1 MKRDNLYLH
10 LKTGNL
16 YEKEGDNLT
25 IYGPY
30 PEIADYVSNEIMKQN
45 TDSKTNEDNELE
57 AQQKILKQNHQLQ
70 NQMDNKMKQLYNS
83 LLENNKY
90 IDATYIGSEINQ
102 ITNITIY
109 KISINSK
116 ILLVYKD
123 HKNLNYIKF
132 AIKSEDSR
140 TELMEAKITGTN
152 TTVARDYLVKIYNL
166 LVAYKHKEDIIK
178 INNTLDEIFDTV
190 EE

>member
-45 TDSKTNEDNELE
+45 TDSKTNGDNELE
-57 AQQKILKQNHQLQ
+57 AQQKILKQKQQIQ
-70 NQMDNKMKQLYNS
+70 NQLDNKMKQLYNS

-90 IDATYIGSEINQ
+90 GDVTYIGSEINQ
-102 ITNITIY
+102 LTKITIY
-109 KISINSK
+109 KISVNSK

-123 HKNLNYIKF
+123 HKNLNCIKF
-132 AIKSEDSR
+132 AIQNEGSQ
-140 TELMEAKITGTN
+140 TELMKAKITGTN
-152 TTVARDYLVKIYNL
+152 TTIARDYLVKIYDL
-166 LVAYKHKEDIIK
+166 LAVYKHNDDIIK
-178 INNTLDEIFDTV
+178 INNALDEIFDTV

>member
-45 TDSKTNEDNELE
+45 TDSKTNGDAELE
-57 AQQKILKQNHQLQ
+57 AQQKILKQKDQLQ
-70 NQMDNKMKQLYNS
+70 NQLDNKMKQLYNS

-90 IDATYIGSEINQ
+90 SDATYIGSEINQ
-102 ITNITIY
+102 LTNITIY

-132 AIKSEDSR
+132 AIKSEGSQ
-140 TELMEAKITGTN
+140 TELMKARITGTN
-152 TTVARDYLVKIYNL
+152 TTIAREYLVKIYDL
-166 LVAYKHKEDIIK
+166 LALYNHNDDIIK
-178 INNTLDEIFDTV
+178 INNALDEIFDTV

>member
-45 TDSKTNEDNELE
+45 TDSKTNGDAELK
-57 AQQKILKQNHQLQ
+57 AQQKIFKQKDQLQ
-70 NQMDNKMKQLYNS
+70 NQLDNKMKHLYNS

-90 IDATYIGSEINQ
+90 SDVTYIGSEINQ
-102 ITNITIY
+102 LTNITIY

-123 HKNLNYIKF
+123 HKNFNYIKF
-132 AIKSEDSR
+132 AIKSEGSQ
-140 TELMEAKITGTN
+140 TELMKARITGTN
-152 TTVARDYLVKIYNL
+152 TTIAREYLVKIYDL
-166 LVAYKHKEDIIK
+166 LALYNHNDDIIK
-178 INNTLDEIFDTV
+178 INNALDEIFDTV

>member
-1 MKRDNLYLH
+1 MNRDNLYLH

-57 AQQKILKQNHQLQ
+57 AQQKVLTQKHQLQ
-70 NQMDNKMKQLYNS
+70 NQLDNKMKQLYNS

-90 IDATYIGSEINQ
+90 SDATYIGSEINQ
-102 ITNITIY
+102 LTGITIY

-132 AIKSEDSR
+132 AIQNEGSL

-152 TTVARDYLVKIYNL
+152 TTIAREYLVKIYDL
-166 LVAYKHKEDIIK
+166 LAVYKHNDDIIK
-178 INNTLDEIFDTV
+178 INNVLDEIFDTV

>member
-90 IDATYIGSEINQ
+90 IDATYIGSELNL

-166 LVAYKHKEDIIK
+166 LVAYKHKDDIIK

>member
-90 IDATYIGSEINQ
+90 SDATYIGSEIDQ
-102 ITNITIY
+102 VTNITIY

-152 TTVARDYLVKIYNL
+152 TTIAREYLVKIYDL
-166 LVAYKHKEDIIK
+166 LAVYKHNDDIIK
-178 INNTLDEIFDTV
+178 INNALDEIFDTV

>member
-16 YEKEGDNLT
+16 YEKKGDNLT

-30 PEIADYVSNEIMKQN
+30 PEIADYVSNEIIKQN
-45 TDSKTNEDNELE
+45 TDSKTNEDNELK
-57 AQQKILKQNHQLQ
+57 AQQKILKQKDQLQ
-70 NQMDNKMKQLYNS
+70 NQLDNKMKQLYNS

-90 IDATYIGSEINQ
+90 SDATYIGSEINQ
-102 ITNITIY
+102 LTKITIY

-132 AIKSEDSR
+132 AINNGDSR
-140 TELMEAKITGTN
+140 TELMEARITGTN
-152 TTVARDYLVKIYNL
+152 TTIAREYLVKIYDL
-166 LVAYKHKEDIIK
+166 LALYNHNDDIIK
-178 INNTLDEIFDTV
+178 INNALDEIFDTV

>member
-45 TDSKTNEDNELE
+45 TDFKTNGDVELE
-57 AQQKILKQNHQLQ
+57 AQQKIFKQKDQLQ
-70 NQMDNKMKQLYNS
+70 NQLDNKMKHLYNS

-90 IDATYIGSEINQ
+90 SDVTYIGSEINQ
-102 ITNITIY
+102 LTKITIY

-132 AIKSEDSR
+132 AIKSEGSQ
-140 TELMEAKITGTN
+140 TELMKARITGTN
-152 TTVARDYLVKIYNL
+152 TTIAREYLVKIYDL
-166 LVAYKHKEDIIK
+166 LALYNHNDDIIK
-178 INNTLDEIFDTV
+178 INNALDEIFDTV

>member
-45 TDSKTNEDNELE
+45 TDSKTNEDTELE
-57 AQQKILKQNHQLQ
+57 AQQKILNQKNQLQ
-70 NQMDNKMKQLYNS
+70 NQLDNKMKHLYNS

-90 IDATYIGSEINQ
+90 SDATYIGSEINQ
-102 ITNITIY
+102 LTNITIY

-132 AIKSEDSR
+132 AIKSEGSQ
-140 TELMEAKITGTN
+140 TELMKARITGTN
-152 TTVARDYLVKIYNL
+152 TTIAREYLVKIYDL
-166 LVAYKHKEDIIK
+166 LALYNHNDDIIK
-178 INNTLDEIFDTV
+178 INNALDEIFDTV

>member
-166 LVAYKHKEDIIK
+166 LVAYKHKDDIIK

>member
-16 YEKEGDNLT
+16 YEKEGDNLN

-152 TTVARDYLVKIYNL
+152 TTVARDYLVKIYDL
-166 LVAYKHKEDIIK
+166 LVAYKHKDDIIK
-178 INNTLDEIFDTV
+178 INNALDEIFDTV

>member
-45 TDSKTNEDNELE
+45 TDSKNNEDNALE
-57 AQQKILKQNHQLQ
+57 EQQKILQQTHQLQ
-70 NQMDNKMKQLYNS
+70 DQLDNKMKQIYNS

-90 IDATYIGSEINQ
+90 SDVTYIGSEINRLRN
-102 ITNITIY
+102 TTIY

-123 HKNLNYIKF
+123 YNNLNYIKF
-132 AIKSEDSR
+132 AIKNKDSQ

-152 TTVARDYLVKIYNL
+152 TTIARDYLVKIYDL
-166 LVAYKHKEDIIK
+166 LAVYKHNDDIMK
-178 INNTLDEIFDTV
+178 INNALDEIFDTV

>member
-30 PEIADYVSNEIMKQN
+30 PEIVDYVSNEIMKQN

-152 TTVARDYLVKIYNL
+152 TTVARDYLVKIYDL
-166 LVAYKHKEDIIK
+166 LVAYKHKDDIIK

>member
-16 YEKEGDNLT
+16 YEKKGDNLT

-30 PEIADYVSNEIMKQN
+30 PEIADYTSNEIMKQN

-57 AQQKILKQNHQLQ
+57 VQQKILQQTHQLQ
-70 NQMDNKMKQLYNS
+70 DQLDNKMKQIYNS

-90 IDATYIGSEINQ
+90 SDVTYIGSEINPLRN
-102 ITNITIY
+102 TTIY

-123 HKNLNYIKF
+123 YNNLNYIKF
-132 AIKSEDSR
+132 AIKNKDSQ

-152 TTVARDYLVKIYNL
+152 TTIAREYLVKIYEL
-166 LVAYKHKEDIIK
+166 LAVYKHNDDIMK
-178 INNTLDEIFDTV
+178 INNALDEIFDIV

>member
-16 YEKEGDNLT
+16 YEKERDNLT

-152 TTVARDYLVKIYNL
+152 TTVARDYLVKIYDL
-166 LVAYKHKEDIIK
+166 LVAYKHKDDIIK

>member
-140 TELMEAKITGTN
+140 TELMKAKITGTN
-152 TTVARDYLVKIYNL
+152 TTVARDYLVKIYDL
-166 LVAYKHKEDIIK
+166 LVAYKHKDDIIK

>member
-90 IDATYIGSEINQ
+90 IDATYIGSEIDQ
-102 ITNITIY
+102 VTNITIY

-140 TELMEAKITGTN
+140 TELMKAKITGTN
-152 TTVARDYLVKIYNL
+152 TTVARDYLVKIYDL
-166 LVAYKHKEDIIK
+166 LVAYKHKDDIIK

>member
-16 YEKEGDNLT
+16 YEKKGDNLT

-30 PEIADYVSNEIMKQN
+30 PEIADYVSNKIMKQN
-45 TDSKTNEDNELE
+45 TDSKINEDNELE
-57 AQQKILKQNHQLQ
+57 AQQKILKQKQQIQ
-70 NQMDNKMKQLYNS
+70 NQLDNKMKQLYNS

-90 IDATYIGSEINQ
+90 SDVTYIGSEINQ
-102 ITNITIY
+102 LTNITIY
-109 KISINSK
+109 KISVNSK

-132 AIKSEDSR
+132 AIKSEGSQ

-152 TTVARDYLVKIYNL
+152 TTIAREYLVKIYDL
-166 LVAYKHKEDIIK
+166 LAVYKHNDDIIK
-178 INNTLDEIFDTV
+178 INNALDEIFDTV

>member
-90 IDATYIGSEINQ
+90 SDATYIGSEINQ

-152 TTVARDYLVKIYNL
+152 TTVARDYLVKIYDL
-166 LVAYKHKEDIIK
+166 LVAYKHKDDIIK
-178 INNTLDEIFDTV
+178 INNALDEIFDTV

>member
-132 AIKSEDSR
+132 AIQNEGSR

-152 TTVARDYLVKIYNL
+152 TTIAREYLVKIYDL
-166 LVAYKHKEDIIK
+166 LVAYKHKDDIIK

>member
-45 TDSKTNEDNELE
+45 TDFKTNGDAELE
-57 AQQKILKQNHQLQ
+57 AQQKILKQKDQLQ
-70 NQMDNKMKQLYNS
+70 NQLDNKMKQLYNS

-90 IDATYIGSEINQ
+90 SDATYIGSEINQ
-102 ITNITIY
+102 LTKITIY

-132 AIKSEDSR
+132 AIKSEGSQ
-140 TELMEAKITGTN
+140 TELMKARITGTN
-152 TTVARDYLVKIYNL
+152 TTIAREYLVKIYDL
-166 LVAYKHKEDIIK
+166 LALYNHNDDIIK
-178 INNTLDEIFDTV
+178 INNALDEIFDTV

>member
-1 MKRDNLYLH
+1 MNRDNLYLH

-57 AQQKILKQNHQLQ
+57 AQQKVLTQKHQLQ
-70 NQMDNKMKQLYNS
+70 NQLDNKMKQLYNS

-90 IDATYIGSEINQ
+90 SDATYIGSEINQ
-102 ITNITIY
+102 LTEITIY

-132 AIKSEDSR
+132 AIQNEGSL

-152 TTVARDYLVKIYNL
+152 TTIAREYLVKIYDL
-166 LVAYKHKEDIIK
+166 LVVYKHNDDIIK
-178 INNTLDEIFDTV
+178 INNVLDEIFDTV

>member
-1 MKRDNLYLH
+1 MKN
-10 LKTGNL
+10 KTIN
-16 YEKEGDNLT
+16 
-25 IYGPY
+25 P
-30 PEIADYVSNEIMKQN
+30 N
-45 TDSKTNEDNELE
+45 TDSKINEDNELK
-57 AQQKILKQNHQLQ
+57 AQQKVLEQKHQLQ
-70 NQMDNKMKQLYNS
+70 NQLDNKMKQIYNS

-90 IDATYIGSEINQ
+90 SDATYIGSEINQ
-102 ITNITIY
+102 LTKITIY

-132 AIKSEDSR
+132 AIQNEDSR
-140 TELMEAKITGTN
+140 TELMEARITGTN
-152 TTVARDYLVKIYNL
+152 TTLAREYLVKIYDL
-166 LVAYKHKEDIIK
+166 LAIYKHNDDIMK

>member
-30 PEIADYVSNEIMKQN
+30 PEIAVYVSNEIMKQN

-152 TTVARDYLVKIYNL
+152 TTVARDYLVKIYDL
-166 LVAYKHKEDIIK
+166 LVAYKHKDDIIK

>member
-45 TDSKTNEDNELE
+45 TDFKTNEDNELE
-57 AQQKILKQNHQLQ
+57 AQQKILKQKDQLQ
-70 NQMDNKMKQLYNS
+70 NQLDNKMKQLYNS

-90 IDATYIGSEINQ
+90 SDATYIGSEINQ
-102 ITNITIY
+102 LTKITIY

-132 AIKSEDSR
+132 AIKSEGSQ
-140 TELMEAKITGTN
+140 TELMKARITGTN
-152 TTVARDYLVKIYNL
+152 TTIAREYLVKIYDL
-166 LVAYKHKEDIIK
+166 LTLYNHNDDIIK
-178 INNTLDEIFDTV
+178 INNALDEIFDTV

>member
-45 TDSKTNEDNELE
+45 TDFKTNEDNELE
-57 AQQKILKQNHQLQ
+57 AQQKILKQKDQLQ
-70 NQMDNKMKQLYNS
+70 NQLDNKMKQLYNS

-90 IDATYIGSEINQ
+90 SDATYIGSEINQ
-102 ITNITIY
+102 LTNITIY

-132 AIKSEDSR
+132 AIKSEGSQ
-140 TELMEAKITGTN
+140 TELMKARITGTN
-152 TTVARDYLVKIYNL
+152 TTIAREYLVKIYDL
-166 LVAYKHKEDIIK
+166 LALYNHNDDIIK
-178 INNTLDEIFDTV
+178 INNALDEIFDTV

>member
-30 PEIADYVSNEIMKQN
+30 PEIADYASNEIMKQN

-57 AQQKILKQNHQLQ
+57 VQQKILQQTHQLQ
-70 NQMDNKMKQLYNS
+70 DQLDNKMKQIYNS

-90 IDATYIGSEINQ
+90 SDVTYIGSEINPLRN
-102 ITNITIY
+102 TTIY

-123 HKNLNYIKF
+123 YNNLNYIKF
-132 AIKSEDSR
+132 AIKNKDSQI
-140 TELMEAKITGTN
+140 ELMEAKITGTN
-152 TTVARDYLVKIYNL
+152 TTIAREYLVKIYEL
-166 LVAYKHKEDIIK
+166 LAVYKHNDDIMK
-178 INNTLDEIFDTV
+178 INNALDEIFDTV

>member
-45 TDSKTNEDNELE
+45 TDSKTNEDNEIE

-90 IDATYIGSEINQ
+90 IDATYIGSEIDQ
-102 ITNITIY
+102 VTNITIY

-140 TELMEAKITGTN
+140 TELMKAKITGTN
-152 TTVARDYLVKIYNL
+152 TTVARDYLVKIYDL
-166 LVAYKHKEDIIK
+166 LVAYKHKDDIIK

>member
-152 TTVARDYLVKIYNL
+152 TTVARDYLVKIYDL
-166 LVAYKHKEDIIK
+166 LVAYKHKDDIIK
-178 INNTLDEIFDTV
+178 INNALDEIFDTV

>member
-30 PEIADYVSNEIMKQN
+30 PEIADYASNEIMKQN

-57 AQQKILKQNHQLQ
+57 VQQKILQQTHQLQ
-70 NQMDNKMKQLYNS
+70 DQLDNKMKQIYNS

-90 IDATYIGSEINQ
+90 SDVTYIGSEINPLRN
-102 ITNITIY
+102 TTIY

-123 HKNLNYIKF
+123 YNNLNYIKF
-132 AIKSEDSR
+132 VIKNKDSQ

-152 TTVARDYLVKIYNL
+152 TTIAREYLVKIYEL
-166 LVAYKHKEDIIK
+166 LAVYKHNDDIMK
-178 INNTLDEIFDTV
+178 INNALDEIFDTV

>member
-45 TDSKTNEDNELE
+45 TDFKTNEDNEFE
-57 AQQKILKQNHQLQ
+57 AQQKILKQKDQLQ
-70 NQMDNKMKQLYNS
+70 NQLDNKMKQLYNS

-90 IDATYIGSEINQ
+90 SDATYIGSEINQ
-102 ITNITIY
+102 LTKITIY

-132 AIKSEDSR
+132 AIKSEGSQ
-140 TELMEAKITGTN
+140 TELMKARITGTN
-152 TTVARDYLVKIYNL
+152 TTIAREYLVKIYDL
-166 LVAYKHKEDIIK
+166 LALYNHNDDIIK
-178 INNTLDEIFDTV
+178 INNALDEIFDTV

>member
-70 NQMDNKMKQLYNS
+70 NQMDNKMKYLYNS

-90 IDATYIGSEINQ
+90 SDATYIGSEIDQ
-102 ITNITIY
+102 VTNITIY

-132 AIKSEDSR
+132 VIKSEDSR
-140 TELMEAKITGTN
+140 TELMKAKITGTN
-152 TTVARDYLVKIYNL
+152 TTVARDYLVKIYDL
-166 LVAYKHKEDIIK
+166 LVVYKHKDDIIK

>member
-16 YEKEGDNLT
+16 YEKEEDNLT

-140 TELMEAKITGTN
+140 TELMKAKITGTN
-152 TTVARDYLVKIYNL
+152 TTVARDYLVKIYDL
-166 LVAYKHKEDIIK
+166 LVAYKHKDDIIK

>member
-152 TTVARDYLVKIYNL
+152 TTVARDYLVKIYDL
-166 LVAYKHKEDIIK
+166 LVAYKHKDDIIK

>member
-30 PEIADYVSNEIMKQN
+30 PEIADYVSNEIIKQN

-57 AQQKILKQNHQLQ
+57 AHQKILKQKHQLQ
-70 NQMDNKMKQLYNS
+70 NQLDNKMKQLYNS

-90 IDATYIGSEINQ
+90 SDVTYIGSEINQ
-102 ITNITIY
+102 LTNITIY

-132 AIKSEDSR
+132 AIKSEGSR

-152 TTVARDYLVKIYNL
+152 TTIARDYLVKIYDL
-166 LVAYKHKEDIIK
+166 LAVYKHNDDIIK
-178 INNTLDEIFDTV
+178 INNALDEIFDTV

>member
-16 YEKEGDNLT
+16 YEKEEDNLT

-152 TTVARDYLVKIYNL
+152 TTVARDYLVKIYDL
-166 LVAYKHKEDIIK
+166 LVAYKHKDDIIK
-178 INNTLDEIFDTV
+178 INNALDEIFDTV

>member
-30 PEIADYVSNEIMKQN
+30 PEIADYASNEIMKQN

-57 AQQKILKQNHQLQ
+57 VQQKILQQTHQLQ
-70 NQMDNKMKQLYNS
+70 DQLDNKMKQIYNS

-90 IDATYIGSEINQ
+90 SDVTYIGSEINPLRN
-102 ITNITIY
+102 TTIY

-123 HKNLNYIKF
+123 YNNLNYIKF
-132 AIKSEDSR
+132 AIQNEGSR
-140 TELMEAKITGTN
+140 TELMEARITGTN
-152 TTVARDYLVKIYNL
+152 TTIAREYLVKIYDL
-166 LVAYKHKEDIIK
+166 LAVYKHNDDIIK
-178 INNTLDEIFDTV
+178 INNALDEIFDTV

>member
-90 IDATYIGSEINQ
+90 IDATYIGSEIDQ
-102 ITNITIY
+102 VTNITIY

-152 TTVARDYLVKIYNL
+152 TTVARDYLVKIYDL
-166 LVAYKHKEDIIK
+166 LVAYKHKDDIIK
-178 INNTLDEIFDTV
+178 INNALDEIFDTV

>member
-90 IDATYIGSEINQ
+90 SDATYIGSEINQ
-102 ITNITIY
+102 LTNITIY

-152 TTVARDYLVKIYNL
+152 TTVARDYLVKIYDL
-166 LVAYKHKEDIIK
+166 LVAYKHKDDIIK

>member
-1 MKRDNLYLH
+1 MNRDNLYLH

-57 AQQKILKQNHQLQ
+57 AQQKVLTQKHQLQ
-70 NQMDNKMKQLYNS
+70 NQLDNTMKQLYNS

-90 IDATYIGSEINQ
+90 SDATYIGSEINQ
-102 ITNITIY
+102 LTGITIY

-132 AIKSEDSR
+132 AIQNEGSL

-152 TTVARDYLVKIYNL
+152 TTIAREYLVKIYDL
-166 LVAYKHKEDIIK
+166 LAVYKHNDDIIK
-178 INNTLDEIFDTV
+178 INNVLDEIFDTV